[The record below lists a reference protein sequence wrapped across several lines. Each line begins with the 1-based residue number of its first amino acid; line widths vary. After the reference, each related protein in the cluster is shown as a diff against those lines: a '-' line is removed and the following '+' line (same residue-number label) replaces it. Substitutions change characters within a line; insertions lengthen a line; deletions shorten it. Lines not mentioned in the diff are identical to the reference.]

1 MTRPFNLLVLSL
13 LCLLTLTLLLQSKS
27 GKDVPTTMQVSDSK
41 RIIIAQKHTVSTLD
55 PATATDTG
63 SIRLIANIFEGLV
76 RFKPGTSQIEPC
88 LATSWKVSEDGLTY
102 TFDLRRGVNFHDG
115 ITLDAPAVQASIQKQ
130 IANQPKVA
138 TTYSDFVYAP
148 LDKIKVINQYTVEF
162 HLKYPYAPLLN
173 NLAMP
178 MAAPIVSP
186 ATSRLSNDQL
196 GAHPAGT
203 GPFSYAG
210 QENSGILL
218 KANPDYWN
226 DRPSA
231 EEIFFISEP
240 LAEQRVQKLLNG
252 QIDIALDLSFAQTA
266 QLRFQGYPVLRD
278 TGLDIG
284 YLGFYT
290 DRQPF
295 NQAAVRQAVVCS
307 INHQEILEKLWS
319 QETRPAHGPLPPSVL
334 GYNAKLTQV
343 KYEPDKAAQL
353 LQKAGFNKGL
363 SFTLIT
369 YAEPR
374 PYSPGGGKVLADA
387 LAKSLAGQN
396 ITVKVQAYPWQ
407 QFKQALTRREGDA
420 FLYGWISDNGDP
432 DNFLSTL
439 LAENQIKNGLNITRY
454 HDDALETLLA
464 SGRRTVDAEA
474 RQQIY
479 HQAQQIINQD
489 MPWLILNHSLHH
501 AATSPQIQGF
511 ILSPTDWPLIY
522 GVAKKYNK
530 EYSINFLK

>member
-1 MTRPFNLLVLSL
+1 MIRPFNLLVLSL
-13 LCLLTLTLLLQSKS
+13 LCLLALTLLLQSKI
-27 GKDVPTTMQVSDSK
+27 GQDVPTTTQVSESK
-41 RIIIAQKHTVSTLD
+41 RIIIAQKHAVSTLD
-55 PATATDTG
+55 PASATDTG

-76 RFKPGTSQIEPC
+76 RFKPGTLQIEPC
-88 LATSWKVSEDGLTY
+88 LATSWQVSEDGLIY
-102 TFDLRRGVNFHDG
+102 TFNLRRGVNFHDG
-115 ITLDAPAVQASIQKQ
+115 IALNASAVQASVQKQ
-130 IANQPKVA
+130 LANRPKDA
-138 TTYSDFVYAP
+138 TTYADFVYAP
-148 LDKIKVINQYTVEF
+148 IDKIKVIDQYTVEF

-186 ATSRLSNDQL
+186 ATSHLPTDKL

-210 QENSGILL
+210 QEESGILL

-226 DRPSA
+226 DPPPA
-231 EEIFFISEP
+231 EEILFISEP
-240 LAEQRVQKLLNG
+240 AAKQRVQKLLSG
-252 QIDIALDLSFAQTA
+252 QIDIALDLTFAQTA

-290 DRQPF
+290 DRRPF
-295 NQAAVRQAVVCS
+295 NQAAVRQAVACS
-307 INHQEILEKLWS
+307 INHQEILENLWP

-343 KYEPDKAAQL
+343 KYEPNKAAQL
-353 LQKAGFNKGL
+353 LQKAGFTKGL

-374 PYSPGGGKVLADA
+374 PYSPGGGKFLAEA
-387 LAKSLAGQN
+387 LAKSLAKQN

-407 QFKQALTRREGDA
+407 QFKQALSRREGDA

-454 HDDALETLLA
+454 HDETLETLLA
-464 SGRRTVDAEA
+464 SGRYITDTKA

-489 MPWLILNHSLHH
+489 VPWLILNHSLHH

-511 ILSPTDWPLIY
+511 ILSPTDWPVMY
-522 GVAKKYNK
+522 GVAKVQ
-530 EYSINFLK
+530 

>member
-1 MTRPFNLLVLSL
+1 MTKPFNLLVLSL
-13 LCLLTLTLLLQSKS
+13 LCLLTFTLLVQSKT
-27 GKDVPTTMQVSDSK
+27 GKDMPTTTQTSDSK
-41 RIIIAQKHTVSTLD
+41 RIIIAQKHAVSTLD
-55 PATATDTG
+55 PAVATDTG

-76 RFKPGTSQIEPC
+76 RFKPGTAQIEPC
-88 LATSWKVSEDGLTY
+88 LATSWKVSEDGLIY
-102 TFDLRRGVNFHDG
+102 TFDLRRGVSFHDG
-115 ITLDAPAVQASIQKQ
+115 IALDASAVQASVQKQ
-130 IANQPKVA
+130 IANRPKDA

-148 LDKIKVINQYTVEF
+148 LEKIKIIDQYTIEF

-186 ATSRLSNDQL
+186 ATSHLPTDKL

-210 QENSGILL
+210 QEENGILL
-218 KANPDYWN
+218 KANLDYWN
-226 DRPSA
+226 DPPPT
-231 EEIFFISEP
+231 EEILFISEP
-240 LAEQRVQKLLNG
+240 AAEQRVQKLLSG
-252 QIDIALDLSFAQTA
+252 QIDIALDLTFAQTA

-290 DRQPF
+290 DREPF

-307 INHQEILEKLWS
+307 INHQEILENLWP

-334 GYNAKLTQV
+334 GYNTKLTQV
-343 KYEPDKAAQL
+343 KYEPDKSAQL
-353 LQKAGFNKGL
+353 LQEAGFDKGL

-369 YAEPR
+369 YTEPR
-374 PYSPGGGKVLADA
+374 PYSPGGGKVLAEA
-387 LAKSLAGQN
+387 LAKSLAGHN

-439 LAENQIKNGLNITRY
+439 LAENQINNGLNITRY
-454 HDDALETLLA
+454 HGKALETLLA
-464 SGRRTVDAEA
+464 SGRRTADSET

-489 MPWLILNHSLHH
+489 APWLILNHSLHH

-511 ILSPTDWPLIY
+511 ILSPTDWPLLY
-522 GVAKKYNK
+522 GVAKVY
-530 EYSINFLK
+530 